1 MKSPLYRIA
10 AFDGGGI
17 RGIYTATLLAR
28 LDKEEPGFLKNVKL
42 FAGTS
47 TGSILA
53 VSLAAGRS
61 PAELAELYRKQ
72 GGEAFE
78 DSRLDNVRDMG
89 RLIGAD
95 FSEQVLKKILIRL
108 FGSATLGDLPRKV
121 VIPAFD
127 LGGTPGRGDGCWKPK
142 FFHNF
147 SGPDSDAG
155 EKIVDVIMRSCAAPS
170 YFPTYQGFIDGGVA
184 ANNPSMA
191 ALTQALDR
199 RSKTRP
205 PAMEHIRLLSFGTG
219 LNRQFIRGQRLDW
232 GYAQWARPIIRLMMD
247 GMMGVADYQCRQL
260 LGDRYHRLAPALP
273 KPVPMDAVRQTAA
286 LVRYA
291 GQASLTDTL
300 AWLRKYF

>member
-1 MKSPLYRIA
+1 MKDSLFRIA

-28 LDKEEPGFLKNVKL
+28 LEAEAPGFLKKVKM

-47 TGSILA
+47 TGSIIA

-61 PAELAELYRKQ
+61 PTELAELYQKE
-72 GGEAFE
+72 GGEAFR

-89 RLIGAD
+89 RLIGAN
-95 FSEQVLKKILIRL
+95 FSEHNLREILDRL

-121 VIPAFD
+121 IIPAFD

-147 SGPDSDAG
+147 PCPDSDAG

-170 YFPTYQGFIDGGVA
+170 YFPTYQGFIDGGVV

-191 ALTQALDR
+191 ALAQVLDR
-199 RSKTRP
+199 RIKTRT
-205 PAMEHIRLLSFGTG
+205 PALGNIRLLSFGTG

-232 GYAQWARPIIRLMMD
+232 GYAQWARPVIRLMMD
-247 GMMGVADYQCRQL
+247 GMMGVADYQCCRL
-260 LGDRYHRLAPALP
+260 LGDHYHRLAPALP
-273 KPVPMDAVRQTAA
+273 KPVPMDAVRQTGA
-286 LVRYA
+286 LIRYA
-291 GQASLTDTL
+291 NQVPLNDTL
-300 AWLRKYF
+300 DWIRLHY

>member
-1 MKSPLYRIA
+1 MKNSLYRIA

-28 LDKEEPGFLKNVKL
+28 LEAEQPGFLKDVKL

-47 TGSILA
+47 TGSIIA

-61 PAELAELYRKQ
+61 PAELAELYQKQ
-72 GGEAFE
+72 GGDAFE

-89 RLIGAD
+89 RLIGAN
-95 FSEQVLKKILIRL
+95 FSEHNLKRILDRL
-108 FGSATLGDLPRKV
+108 FGTAVLGDLPRKV
-121 VIPAFD
+121 IIPAFD
-127 LGGTPGRGDGCWKPK
+127 LGGTPGRADGCWKPK

-155 EKIVDVIMRSCAAPS
+155 EKIADVILRSCAAPS
-170 YFPTYQGFIDGGVA
+170 YFPTCQGYIDGGVV

-191 ALTQALDR
+191 ALAQVLDR
-199 RSKTRP
+199 RIKARP
-205 PAMEHIRLLSFGTG
+205 PALGNIRLLSFGTG

-232 GYAQWARPIIRLMMD
+232 GYAQWAKPIIRLMMD

-260 LGDRYHRLAPALP
+260 LGEHYHRLAPELP
-273 KPVPMDAVRQTAA
+273 KPVAMDAVKQTGT

-291 GQASLTDTL
+291 NSVPLKASLDWIRST
-300 AWLRKYF
+300 F